1 MLAHQRESLKQGQIF
16 RAHIWRYLP
25 FMPEWLAKHCVSD
38 RAVVETADRDVMP
51 PVWDTLFPKPRVIS
65 LYFFRC
71 LHEVVLLNCSGAGN
85 QIHRRPVQAIE
96 PWRRFSVHLGRT
108 GLFWK

>member
-25 FMPEWLAKHCVSD
+25 FMPEWLANHCVSD

-51 PVWDTLFPKPRVIS
+51 PVWDMLFPKPRVIS

-71 LHEVVLLNCSGAGN
+71 LHEVVLEN
-85 QIHRRPVQAIE
+85 
-96 PWRRFSVHLGRT
+96 
-108 GLFWK
+108 